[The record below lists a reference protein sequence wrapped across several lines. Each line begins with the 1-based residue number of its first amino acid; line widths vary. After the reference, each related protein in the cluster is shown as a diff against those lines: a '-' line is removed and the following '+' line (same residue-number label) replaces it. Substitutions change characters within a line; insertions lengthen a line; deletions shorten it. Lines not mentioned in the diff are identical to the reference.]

1 MQYRSVTVLAPAKL
15 NLSLDVVGTLPNGYH
30 DLDMVMQTIDLY
42 EKITLRRSN
51 DLSLTL
57 PGSFVPVND
66 KNTAVKA
73 ALAFFD
79 YTGLLAGVD
88 MTIYKHVPVR
98 AGMAGGSADAA
109 GVLVGLNELYGAHL
123 SMSELCAIG
132 AGIGADV
139 PFALLGGTC
148 RVRGVGDLMKALPPC
163 PDCRFVVAMPS
174 VGVSTPEAF
183 ARYDTMGSPVHPDC
197 EAQEQAIRVL
207 PVLLFVNSMR
217 NQLSIP
223 PTFIN
228 AEQLINLFGL
238 RDTARQFGRPQSV
251 FDSSFNP
258 LTFSTTVKYLAFF
271 AGQEWLRH
279 MRFLEWDPKQA
290 EQDAKDEDER
300 KSREALAKKYNLT
313 SDGDNAASDADLDSS
328 ADSNLSEDSDS
339 SEEAGSEPTEE

>member
-1 MQYRSVTVLAPAKL
+1 MQKRSVTVLAPAKL

-42 EKITLRRSN
+42 EKIILKTSRDLR
-51 DLSLTL
+51 LSL
-57 PGSFVPVND
+57 PGSFVPAND

-88 MTIYKHVPVR
+88 INVYKRVPVR

-109 GVLVGLNELYGAHL
+109 GVLVGLNELYGAKL

-163 PDCRFVVAMPS
+163 PDCRFVVVMPS

-197 EAQEQAIRVL
+197 EAQEQAIRKNDLPAVCAAAGNALEHCSGAVETPAICDILRANGAITAQMTGSGAAVFGIFADDAQARAAAAVL
-207 PVLLFVNSMR
+207 RKGYKQVYVCR
-217 NQLSIP
+217 
-223 PTFIN
+223 PTT
-228 AEQLINLFGL
+228 GGP
-238 RDTARQFGRPQSV
+238 RVTAVRTLG
-251 FDSSFNP
+251 
-258 LTFSTTVKYLAFF
+258 
-271 AGQEWLRH
+271 
-279 MRFLEWDPKQA
+279 
-290 EQDAKDEDER
+290 
-300 KSREALAKKYNLT
+300 
-313 SDGDNAASDADLDSS
+313 
-328 ADSNLSEDSDS
+328 
-339 SEEAGSEPTEE
+339 

>member
-1 MQYRSVTVLAPAKL
+1 MQKRSVTVLAPAKL

-42 EKITLRRSN
+42 EKIILKTSRDLR
-51 DLSLTL
+51 LSL
-57 PGSFVPVND
+57 PGSFVPAND

-88 MTIYKHVPVR
+88 INVYKRVPVR
-98 AGMAGGSADAA
+98 AGMAGGRADAA
-109 GVLVGLNELYGAHL
+109 GVLVGLNELYGAKL

-163 PDCRFVVAMPS
+163 PDCRFVVVMPS

-197 EAQEQAIRVL
+197 EAQEQAIRKNDLPAVCAAAGNALEHCSGAVETPAICDILRANGAITAQMTGSGAAVFGIFADDAQARAAAAVL
-207 PVLLFVNSMR
+207 RKGYKQVYVCR
-217 NQLSIP
+217 
-223 PTFIN
+223 PTT
-228 AEQLINLFGL
+228 GGP
-238 RDTARQFGRPQSV
+238 RVTAVRTLG
-251 FDSSFNP
+251 
-258 LTFSTTVKYLAFF
+258 
-271 AGQEWLRH
+271 
-279 MRFLEWDPKQA
+279 
-290 EQDAKDEDER
+290 
-300 KSREALAKKYNLT
+300 
-313 SDGDNAASDADLDSS
+313 
-328 ADSNLSEDSDS
+328 
-339 SEEAGSEPTEE
+339 

>member
-1 MQYRSVTVLAPAKL
+1 MQKRSVTVLAPAKL

-42 EKITLRRSN
+42 EKIILKTSRDLR
-51 DLSLTL
+51 LSL
-57 PGSFVPVND
+57 PGSFVPAND

-88 MTIYKHVPVR
+88 INVYKRVPVR

-109 GVLVGLNELYGAHL
+109 GVLVGLNELYGAKL

-163 PDCRFVVAMPS
+163 PDCRFVVVMPS

-197 EAQEQAIRVL
+197 EAQEQAIRKNDLAAVCAAAGNALEHCSGAVETPSICEILRANGAITAQMTGSGAAVFGIFADDAQARAAAAVL
-207 PVLLFVNSMR
+207 RKGYKQVYVCR
-217 NQLSIP
+217 
-223 PTFIN
+223 PTT
-228 AEQLINLFGL
+228 GGP
-238 RDTARQFGRPQSV
+238 RVTAVR
-251 FDSSFNP
+251 
-258 LTFSTTVKYLAFF
+258 T
-271 AGQEWLRH
+271 
-279 MRFLEWDPKQA
+279 
-290 EQDAKDEDER
+290 
-300 KSREALAKKYNLT
+300 
-313 SDGDNAASDADLDSS
+313 
-328 ADSNLSEDSDS
+328 
-339 SEEAGSEPTEE
+339 

>member
-1 MQYRSVTVLAPAKL
+1 MADNILEIRHLSKSFGTHEVLRDIDFDVKKGDVISIIGASGSGKSTLLRCVNLLETPTSGDILYHGENVTGKSVNAAKYRSHVGMVFQSFNLFNNMTVLK
-15 NLSLDVVGTLPNGYH
+15 NCMVGQMKVLG
-30 DLDMVMQTIDLY
+30 
-42 EKITLRRSN
+42 RS
-51 DLSLTL
+51 
-57 PGSFVPVND
+57 
-66 KNTAVKA
+66 KA
-73 ALAFFD
+73 
-79 YTGLLAGVD
+79 
-88 MTIYKHVPVR
+88 
-98 AGMAGGSADAA
+98 
-109 GVLVGLNELYGAHL
+109 
-123 SMSELCAIG
+123 
-132 AGIGADV
+132 
-139 PFALLGGTC
+139 
-148 RVRGVGDLMKALPPC
+148 
-163 PDCRFVVAMPS
+163 
-174 VGVSTPEAF
+174 
-183 ARYDTMGSPVHPDC
+183 

-207 PVLLFVNSMR
+207 PVLLFVNAMR